1 MKVYRAV
8 FSAYNPDPYPFR
20 VRADS
25 LKELIDTI
33 EMYLRDIYPM
43 RKIVD
48 GKLIKLRNSEA
59 ELLAAYEDN
68 EDITKKVRA
77 LL

>member
-1 MKVYRAV
+1 MKYRAC
-8 FSAYNPDPYPFR
+8 FTAYSPTDFPFH
-20 VRADS
+20 VKGES
-25 LKELIDTI
+25 IQKLIENI
-33 EMYLRDIYPM
+33 EIYLIDIYPL

>member
-1 MKVYRAV
+1 MKYRAC
-8 FSAYNPDPYPFR
+8 FTAYGPTDFPFY
-20 VRADS
+20 VKGES
-25 LKELIDTI
+25 IQKLIENI
-33 EMYLRDIYPM
+33 EIYLIDIYPM

-68 EDITKKVRA
+68 EDITNKIKKMI
-77 LL
+77 

>member
-1 MKVYRAV
+1 
-8 FSAYNPDPYPFR
+8 
-20 VRADS
+20 
-25 LKELIDTI
+25 
-33 EMYLRDIYPM
+33 M

>member
-1 MKVYRAV
+1 MKYRAC
-8 FSAYNPDPYPFR
+8 FTAYGPTDFPFH
-20 VRADS
+20 VKGES
-25 LKELIDTI
+25 IQKLIENI
-33 EMYLRDIYPM
+33 EIYLIDIYPM